1 MIKVISFC
9 MTKFPLVKEVPFYP
23 NPKIASSI
31 INSERKVFIIF
42 LPALYA
48 IYEWTI
54 AKVPGHGIA
63 SSFFSIWKK
72 IFIEI

>member
-1 MIKVISFC
+1 ML
-9 MTKFPLVKEVPFYP
+9 P
-23 NPKIASSI
+23 
-31 INSERKVFIIF
+31 IF

-63 SSFFSIWKK
+63 SSFFNIWKK
-72 IFIEI
+72 SV